1 MYKEDKQRFVI
12 VIEKNLLD
20 KVKALAAK
28 ENRSTSNMAVTIIR
42 KYFEENQN

>member
-12 VIEKNLLD
+12 VIEKDLLD
-20 KVKALAAK
+20 RLKQEANK

-42 KYFEENQN
+42 KYFESEK